1 MDLVPF
7 LGLALAAL
15 LVPLVALLAITDTV
29 LGQVTRARAAAL
41 AEEGRKGA
49 EALEPLLARR
59 EESLHPVLV
68 LELACSV
75 VAAALV
81 ALVAA
86 RWGGWPLVLVAF
98 FLGFPLM
105 ATVAVTLPRTWA
117 LRNLDRAIGTA
128 APVALAVGRIWPVR
142 LLALVG
148 LGLARRVSPGD
159 DHRDLRALGDDNF
172 VAVAGSPFEADDLGS
187 DGLPLLA
194 SVLDFGGTVVREIMV
209 PRPDMVTLPA
219 GMCLADAVAV
229 AQQEGYSRFPVTGD
243 GVDDVVGTVY
253 AKDLVN
259 AALKGETALIVGDL
273 AHPPRFVPE
282 TKAAA
287 VLLREMQQEKLHL
300 AVVVDEY
307 GGTAGLVTMEDIIEE
322 LVGEIADEYDEEVPP
337 VELLADG
344 RARVD
349 AALSV
354 DEANE
359 QFGLHLP
366 EGDWDTLAGLVFD
379 HFGYVPT
386 AGEVAEIAG
395 TRIEVERVVG
405 RRIRALVLAGP
416 AMGPAAEAR

>member
-1 MDLVPF
+1 
-7 LGLALAAL
+7 LA
-15 LVPLVALLAITDTV
+15 AITDTV
-29 LGQVTRARAAAL
+29 ISQVTRARAAAL

-49 EALEPLLARR
+49 QALEPLLARR
-59 EESLHPVLV
+59 EETLHPVLV
-68 LELACSV
+68 LELACNV

-81 ALVAA
+81 ALAAA

-98 FLGFPLM
+98 FIGFPCM
-105 ATVAVTLPRTWA
+105 AIGAVTLPRTWA
-117 LRNLDRAIGTA
+117 LRNLDRAIATA
-128 APVALAVGRIWPVR
+128 APVAVLVSRIWPVR
-142 LLALVG
+142 LLALAG
-148 LGLARRVSPGD
+148 LGLARRVSPDD
-159 DHRDLRALGDDNF
+159 DHRELRTLGAENF
-172 VAVAGSPFEADDLGS
+172 VAVAGSPFEADDLSS
-187 DGLPLLA
+187 DGYPLLA
-194 SVLDFGGTVVREIMV
+194 SVIDFGDTVVREIMV

-219 GMCLADAVAV
+219 ALCLGDAVGV
-229 AQQEGYSRFPVTGD
+229 AQQEGYSRFPVTGE

-259 AALKGETALIVGDL
+259 AALKGETTLTVRDL

-322 LVGEIADEYDEEVPP
+322 LVGEIADEYDDELPP

-349 AALSV
+349 GALSV

-359 QFGLHLP
+359 QFGLRLP

-386 AGEVAEIAG
+386 VGEVAEIAG
-395 TRIEVERVVG
+395 ARIEVDRVVG
-405 RRIRALVLAGP
+405 RRIRALVLEP
-416 AMGPAAEAR
+416 EPR

>member
-1 MDLVPF
+1 MDLVPL

-15 LVPLVALLAITDTV
+15 MVPVSALLAITDTV
-29 LGQVTRARAAAL
+29 ISQVTRARAAAL

-49 EALEPLLARR
+49 EALEPLLSRR
-59 EESLHPVLV
+59 EETLHPVLV
-68 LELACSV
+68 LELACNV
-75 VAAALV
+75 TAAALV
-81 ALVAA
+81 ALAAA

-98 FLGFPLM
+98 FIGFPLV
-105 ATVAVTLPRTWA
+105 AVGAVTLPRTWA

-128 APVALAVGRIWPVR
+128 APVAVLVSRIWPVR
-142 LLALVG
+142 LLALAG
-148 LGLARRVSPGD
+148 LGLARRVSPDD
-159 DHRDLRALGDDNF
+159 DHRELRALGDENF

-187 DGLPLLA
+187 DGYPLLA
-194 SVLDFGGTVVREIMV
+194 SVIDFGETVVREIMV

-219 GMCLADAVAV
+219 ALCLGDAVTV
-229 AQQEGYSRFPVTGD
+229 AQQEGYSRFPVTGE

-259 AALKGETALIVGDL
+259 AALKGEMTLTVADL

-300 AVVVDEY
+300 AIVVDEY

-322 LVGEIADEYDEEVPP
+322 LVGDIADEYDEEVPP
-337 VELLADG
+337 VELLGDG

-349 AALSV
+349 GALSV

-359 QFGLHLP
+359 QFGLRLP

-386 AGEVAEIAG
+386 VGEVAEIAG
-395 TRIEVERVVG
+395 ARIQVDRVVG
-405 RRIRALVLAGP
+405 RRIRALVLEP
-416 AMGPAAEAR
+416 EPR